1 MQEILEKD
9 DWQKRIKKRGVAFF
23 NFLGEWAHYM
33 RKKVVIVEENF
44 PWQDI
49 PGYRVLL
56 KAMFVELKTQP
67 IIGYSDA
74 LISASKK
81 MLLNEKLLNTY
92 VAILYKKTKLSLK
105 YLLNIV
111 LKIEFLIAQM
121 WD

>member
-23 NFLGEWAHYM
+23 NFLGEWAHYI
-33 RKKVVIVEENF
+33 RKKVVIVEENY

-121 WD
+121 WG